1 MPTTYTPAEDN
12 NPLTFTLPS
21 DLDPK
26 TAESVNAALRA
37 LADKIVY
44 TQVTTPELA
53 AFNDFTRGQ
62 RATPPDDAEPVLSTT
77 RVPAADNRWALLFSA
92 PLEVNRHLRMFQGG
106 FSGAGRFIIT
116 VNAKWDVTLQEW
128 SRDDNTGEA
137 SALIMATDYISFHYV
152 AAGSSPWSTWP
163 TDSGTIG
170 NVRCS
175 GEFRYTEAKTRVRT
189 IPVTSGTGHVGFS
202 DIDGSCAP
210 LILDDHTFI
219 RWPIRLPFGAVL
231 SKVHVIH
238 YCNESASETF
248 RITRRR
254 TTWDPFDVELPT
266 EEVLVEA
273 TSGSAV
279 GAHRTTLD
287 VGGVTVDRYDEL
299 SIQWEPS
306 ALSMNA
312 VHAITVEFLD
322 LGPSPIA

>member
-128 SRDDNTGEA
+128 SRDDNSGEA
-137 SALIMATDYISFHYV
+137 SAFIMATDYISFHYV

-163 TDSGTIG
+163 TNSNSVG

-175 GEFRYTEAKTRVRT
+175 GEFRYTEAKTRVRA
-189 IPVTSGTGHVGFS
+189 IPVTSATGPVSYSGA
-202 DIDGSCAP
+202 DGSVSP
-210 LILDDHTFI
+210 TTLGDHSYI
-219 RWPIRLPFGAVL
+219 RWPIRLPFGAIL
-231 SKVHVIH
+231 SKVYVMHF
-238 YCNESASETF
+238 CNEAASETF

-254 TTWDPFDVELPT
+254 PTWDPFDIVVPT
-266 EEVLVEA
+266 EDELVEE
-273 TSGSAV
+273 TSGSAT
-279 GAHRTTLD
+279 GAHITVLD
-287 VGGVTVDRYDEL
+287 VGGATVDRYDEICL
-299 SIQWEPS
+299 LWEPS
-306 ALSMNA
+306 ALLLNN

-322 LGPSPIA
+322 QGPSP